1 MQDLFS
7 SFDPQN
13 LFVQHT
19 LFAFASL
26 ALGLLGMVL
35 GQRVASHGKLCI
47 LLGVGIGIF
56 TMWLLTTPFATLA
69 PGVGGVFLAS
79 FLASGVIA
87 RVACGSAG
95 ASSGAK
101 KPAATPATP
110 PKA

>member
-26 ALGLLGMVL
+26 ALGLFGMVL
-35 GQRVASHGKLCI
+35 GQHVASYGKLCI
-47 LLGVGIGIF
+47 LLGVSVGVF
-56 TMWLLTTPFATLA
+56 TMWLLTTPYATLA
-69 PGVGGVFLAS
+69 PGIGGVFLTS

-87 RVACGSAG
+87 RLVSVSVGTSG
-95 ASSGAK
+95 GAK
-101 KPAATPATP
+101 KPAATPTAP